1 MAEWGAVWAARRSSG
16 GVADL
21 VFSSASDDDDELLV
35 ASITGVAA
43 SSAQLSA
50 RRCDSNSGTSSGSD
64 DDVVLR
70 PHAWRAAAA
79 QSRRDALVERRDTFV
94 AHDDV
99 FSGDEIDGA
108 ALGAACDA
116 AEQRAACGGG
126 GASAD
131 GFSDDELD
139 AAALAAACDAAE
151 WRGARGEVDS
161 EGGGGAD
168 AVLRTLR
175 SAFGLRSFRAGQRTA
190 IDAVLAGRDA
200 FVLAATGSGKSLCYQ
215 LPALLLPGVTLV
227 VSPLISLTTDQVA
240 AMHAL
245 GVPARALNSATPEGE
260 RCDTIAALRARP
272 PRVKLLY
279 LTPEKLARSN
289 AMTSLL
295 QRLYDERLLSL
306 LVVDEAHCVSQWGH
320 DFRPDYRKLGDFKR
334 SFPALP
340 TIALTA
346 TAAPG
351 VQRDVIEALAMR
363 APVATVRSCLN
374 RANVHFVVLR
384 KGTLGAV
391 TKKLVD
397 FVAQRAEQCGI
408 VYCLSRKEC
417 DAVAT
422 QLMGSIDGAT
432 GAPRFERG
440 HVETYHAGLTFE
452 QRATRHRAWRSDE
465 CRVIVATCAFGMGI
479 NKPDVRYVVH
489 VSMSAS
495 LAQFYQESGRAGR
508 DGQRAESV
516 LFFNRSDYLRRI
528 RMGERASSTSSRQKS
543 ARADAAAM
551 LAFCEDE
558 SLCRRAQLVEHF
570 GQAFDRGAC
579 AATCDNC
586 RRADGARV
594 EQITVVDEAR
604 SVARIV
610 TALHH
615 DQRRPQALTT
625 VLAIF
630 RGSASKKI
638 DQFRELRS
646 RASAIRL
653 HGCGKHL
660 SKDSALRLFNV
671 RRLRYRW
678 LLRSRSP
685 ACTALHYTGPTR
697 ALAPLRRISLLTLVS
712 VSPVHPQALLVGG
725 IIRERIVTNP
735 MVSENENFVLELGDA
750 ARIAQLERTD
760 FTLRISVS
768 SDRRTMAGPTP
779 LPTKR
784 TKRALVKT
792 TDAAAPSP
800 GRGESK
806 KKASKKRTAKKVRPS
821 ASSVRLPAAPS
832 RDSAINSW
840 LAGAAAPRAPGPR
853 PAPRPALLGAPLPP
867 SSISAAGAPA
877 QPLSPTLRVA
887 APPFD
892 APTSIHP
899 ELQEAIHVELMA
911 LAKELGAERN
921 AMWWLVLSPAAITA
935 LSREAPQVRA
945 RADA

>member
-1 MAEWGAVWAARRSSG
+1 MWSPAGRSAEARGGGRAVQRLSSG
-16 GVADL
+16 VAPL
-21 VFSSASDDDDELLV
+21 LASSSSDEDDELLL
-35 ASITGVAA
+35 ASINLA
-43 SSAQLSA
+43 
-50 RRCDSNSGTSSGSD
+50 DDNYSGSSSGSD

-70 PHAWRAAAA
+70 PHARRAVTA
-79 QSRRDALVERRDTFV
+79 QSLRDALVERRDEFN
-94 AHDDV
+94 AHDDG
-99 FSGDEIDGA
+99 FSGDELDGA

-116 AEQRAACGGG
+116 AEQRAARGGG

-131 GFSDDELD
+131 GFSSDELD
-139 AAALAAACDAAE
+139 GAALVAACDAAE
-151 WRGARGEVDS
+151 RRSARAEGEGGS
-161 EGGGGAD
+161 GSGGGAD

-175 SAFGLRSFRAGQRTA
+175 SAFGLRSFRAGQRVA

-260 RCDTIAALRARP
+260 RGNTIAALRARP

-279 LTPEKLARSN
+279 LTPEKLARSS

-295 QRLYDERLLSL
+295 QRLYDEQLLSL

-384 KGTLGAV
+384 KGTLGGV

-422 QLMGSIDGAT
+422 QLMRSIDGAT
-432 GAPRFERG
+432 GALRFERG

-452 QRATRHRAWRSDE
+452 QRASRHRAWRSDQ

-516 LFFNRSDYLRRI
+516 LFFNRSDYLRRL
-528 RMGERASSTSSRQKS
+528 RMGERTSSTSSRQKS

-586 RRADGARV
+586 RRADSARV
-594 EQITVVDEAR
+594 DQITVVNEAR
-604 SVARIV
+604 SVAHIV
-610 TALHH
+610 AALHH

-630 RGSASKKI
+630 RGSAAKKM

-646 RASAIRL
+646 TASGGRL

-671 RRLRYRW
+671 RCLARSC
-678 LLRSRSP
+678 LLLYLAYLYCTVLPLLHRAMARSRSVP
-685 ACTALHYTGPTR
+685 PHLARPHCLRFLHP
-697 ALAPLRRISLLTLVS
+697 RRRC
-712 VSPVHPQALLVGG
+712 
-725 IIRERIVTNP
+725 IR
-735 MVSENENFVLELGDA
+735 
-750 ARIAQLERTD
+750 
-760 FTLRISVS
+760 
-768 SDRRTMAGPTP
+768 RRCSWG
-779 LPTKR
+779 
-784 TKRALVKT
+784 
-792 TDAAAPSP
+792 
-800 GRGESK
+800 
-806 KKASKKRTAKKVRPS
+806 ASS
-821 ASSVRLPAAPS
+821 AS
-832 RDSAINSW
+832 
-840 LAGAAAPRAPGPR
+840 G
-853 PAPRPALLGAPLPP
+853 
-867 SSISAAGAPA
+867 
-877 QPLSPTLRVA
+877 Q
-887 APPFD
+887 
-892 APTSIHP
+892 
-899 ELQEAIHVELMA
+899 
-911 LAKELGAERN
+911 
-921 AMWWLVLSPAAITA
+921 
-935 LSREAPQVRA
+935 
-945 RADA
+945 